1 MFEDVILFDEL
12 LVQPVGMFDPR
23 DGIGDA
29 LQRGRDRDDLGDRP
43 AQSLNVVIPIQ
54 NTRGKGDMKLGF
66 QDFFQPIEDRLL
78 LQAKHDRCYK
88 KRQLT
93 FEYQNLRV

>member
-43 AQSLNVVIPIQ
+43 AQSLDVVIPIQ
-54 NTRGKGDMKLGF
+54 NTGGKGDMNFIMKLGF
-66 QDFFQPIEDRLL
+66 
-78 LQAKHDRCYK
+78 
-88 KRQLT
+88 
-93 FEYQNLRV
+93 